1 MTGHAKDHYSREFF
15 TSNNMDVDWES
26 SYAYADSI
34 TDAGLFNMV
43 GHPVAVCPDDKLHE
57 LALLKN
63 WEVIGKPKSAQ

>member
-1 MTGHAKDHYSREFF
+1 
-15 TSNNMDVDWES
+15 MDVDWES